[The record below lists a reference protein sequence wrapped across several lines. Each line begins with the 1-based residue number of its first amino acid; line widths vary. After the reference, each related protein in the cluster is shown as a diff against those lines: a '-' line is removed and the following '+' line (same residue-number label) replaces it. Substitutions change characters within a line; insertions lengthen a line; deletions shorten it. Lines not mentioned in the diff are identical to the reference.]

1 MSDENQPGW
10 TNPIPMINIESFP
23 ARLARGKQCAIEP
36 SIMCAAFDCMA
47 WMTVKPG
54 PTAMDQE
61 GNCAHTMHK
70 SVEMQVGIRQQ
81 LEAAM
86 REQRRAEGTLL
97 LQQGQGVEVLGSKTN

>member
-10 TNPIPMINIESFP
+10 TNPIPLINLEGLP

-36 SIMCAAFDCMA
+36 GIMCSAFDCMS
-47 WMTVKPG
+47 WMIVKDA
-54 PTAMDQE
+54 PTPADQQ
-61 GNCAHTMHK
+61 GNCAHTLYK
-70 SVEMQVGIRQQ
+70 SVEMQARIRQQ